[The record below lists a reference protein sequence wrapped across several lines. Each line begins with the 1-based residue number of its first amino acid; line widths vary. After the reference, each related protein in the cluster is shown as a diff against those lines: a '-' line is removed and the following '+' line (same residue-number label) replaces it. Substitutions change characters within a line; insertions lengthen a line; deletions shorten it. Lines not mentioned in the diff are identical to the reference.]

1 LIEVLILRKTH
12 SAGDEF
18 QSRSNDDI
26 PIAHR
31 DRFVPDVTTLT
42 SLRRQRKTLTKGLYF
57 AGGIALTAV
66 ALAVGAFLFRNASS
80 STPTAISVV
89 PAEVARTEDSLL
101 GHLSY
106 DEAPAST
113 LKTVDGGLKLR
124 STAAPKF
131 KAMIAAAKAAGINI
145 KTISAFRSVADQE
158 KIFFEIKAQRK
169 QDASKRAEVSAPPKH
184 SEHHTGYAVD
194 IGDAA
199 NSALDLKPEFETT
212 AAFKWL
218 QANAARYSFELS
230 FPKDNTQGVS
240 YEPWHWR
247 YVGDSD
253 SLETFY
259 RAKKIQSVSNPQP

>member
-12 SAGDEF
+12 SAGEEF
-18 QSRSNDDI
+18 GSRSNDDI

-42 SLRRQRKTLTKGLYF
+42 SLRRQRKTLTKGIYF

-80 STPTAISVV
+80 STPAAISVV
-89 PAEVARTEDSLL
+89 PAAVARTEDSLL

-113 LKTVDGGLKLR
+113 LQTIDGGLKLR
-124 STAAPKF
+124 STAASKF
-131 KAMIAAAKAAGINI
+131 KAMLAAARAAGLNI
-145 KTISAFRSVADQE
+145 TTISAFRSIADQE
-158 KIFFEIKAQRK
+158 KIFNGVKEQRNQTPSQRAQ
-169 QDASKRAEVSAPPKH
+169 VSAPSRY

-194 IGDAA
+194 VGDGS
-199 NSALDLKPEFETT
+199 NSKSDLKPEFENTS
-212 AAFKWL
+212 AFKWL
-218 QANAARYSFELS
+218 QANAARYSFEMS
-230 FPKDNTQGVS
+230 FPRDNKQGVS